1 MENHHEAIVSREDF
15 ETVGQLICQRA
26 KEKNIQKRAEKYQ
39 NRYAFSSRI
48 ICGECGSVFRRRIN
62 ITGKIRYPAWVC
74 KEHIEHIE
82 NCSMRFIREDAIEW
96 TFVLMMNKLIF
107 AREKVLQDL
116 QRNIRKETHKEI
128 FRRGDEIDAALEKN
142 REKGETLTTI
152 MTKGYIEPAM
162 FTQEMN
168 ALSAE
173 ADALTDER
181 EQLILSVDGDTKKAE
196 ALNEIIRFTGR
207 TEKLTEYDP
216 EVFSAFVEQITVHS
230 REELTFHL
238 KCGLNLRE
246 RIVKV

>member
-1 MENHHEAIVSREDF
+1 M
-15 ETVGQLICQRA
+15 
-26 KEKNIQKRAEKYQ
+26 
-39 NRYAFSSRI
+39 
-48 ICGECGSVFRRRIN
+48 
-62 ITGKIRYPAWVC
+62 
-74 KEHIEHIE
+74 
-82 NCSMRFIREDAIEW
+82 
-96 TFVLMMNKLIF
+96 
-107 AREKVLQDL
+107 
-116 QRNIRKETHKEI
+116 
-128 FRRGDEIDAALEKN
+128 EKN

-173 ADALTDER
+173 ADALADER
-181 EQLILSVDGDTKKAE
+181 EQLISSVDGDTKKAE

-246 RIVKV
+246 RIVEV